1 MNQLPKLWIVAERP
15 VRLPNALVAAESLRD
30 RFPGG
35 IHFVR
40 DESDAWQRVQ
50 WQAYSCYFDQVHTF
64 ARVKSC
70 RGLLDL
76 PRLYRDTT
84 ERKRAVAALPI
95 EPDTDLLL
103 CIAGVMGLASVAAS
117 AYPRVRKVLS
127 ISVAS
132 YERLTRAPDRTRFRF
147 TTSGWL
153 QNRVVE
159 PLAGVERTLNLKPR
173 VDPGGDGTRLVR
185 LKKAPDEIFDTV
197 VVSSINGREMPA
209 SGNARF
215 VAARYPSIT
224 ELPEFSRPT
233 IDAPARRV
241 LFFGTP
247 FLLVRNLA
255 PEIYVQYA
263 DHCLDYLRQNYPG
276 RDLIYRPH
284 PFETKE
290 ADQLNLNGF
299 HLEKDGEAAELYF
312 LNRFAEIEAVFSVSS
327 TVSRRALTF
336 GLNAYAFWRCFP
348 FPETAAKFF
357 DKLMGDVPPEF
368 DIRDFAKPPIAYQS
382 LRVIDPT
389 TRSFGD
395 ALKVA
400 LDLRT
405 TSAHRNC

>member
-1 MNQLPKLWIVAERP
+1 MNQPPKLWIVAERP

-40 DESDAWQRVQ
+40 DQSDTWQRVQ
-50 WQAYSCYFDQVHTF
+50 WQPYSRYFNDVHTF
-64 ARVKSC
+64 ARIQSC
-70 RGLLDL
+70 RGLIDL
-76 PRLYRDTT
+76 PRLYREMV

-95 EPDTDLLL
+95 ESDTDLLL

-117 AYPRVRKVLS
+117 AHPTARKVLA
-127 ISVAS
+127 ISAAS
-132 YERLTRAPDRTRFRF
+132 HERLTRAPDRTQFRF

-153 QNRVVE
+153 ENRVVE
-159 PLAGVERTLNLKPR
+159 PFAGVERTLNLKPR

-185 LKKAPDEIFDTV
+185 LQKNPDEIFDTIV
-197 VVSSINGREMPA
+197 IASINGRELPA
-209 SGNARF
+209 SGSARF
-215 VAARYPSIT
+215 VAARYLSIT
-224 ELPEFSRPT
+224 ELPGFSRST
-233 IDAPARRV
+233 IGASTRRV

-255 PEIYVQYA
+255 PEIYAQHA
-263 DHCLDYLRQNYPG
+263 NRCLDYLRRNYPG

-299 HLEKDGEAAELYF
+299 QVESDGEAAELYF

-327 TVSRRALTF
+327 TVSRRAMTF
-336 GLNAYAFWRCFP
+336 GLNAYSFWRCFP
-348 FPETAAKFF
+348 FVGTAARFF
-357 DKLMGDVPPEF
+357 EKLMGDVPPEF
-368 DIRDFAKPPIAYQS
+368 EIRNLFNPPVAYRS
-382 LRVIDPT
+382 SRVIDPAS
-389 TRSFGD
+389 RNYGD
-395 ALKVA
+395 GLKTA

-405 TSAHRNC
+405 TSAHRNY

>member
-1 MNQLPKLWIVAERP
+1 MNRQPKLWIVAERP
-15 VRLPNALVAAESLRD
+15 VRLPNALIAAESLRD

-40 DESDAWQRVQ
+40 DRSDAWHRVQ
-50 WQAYSCYFDQVHTF
+50 WQPYSSYFDDVHTF

-76 PRLYRDTT
+76 PRLYRDTVK
-84 ERKRAVAALPI
+84 RKRAVAALPI
-95 EPDTDLLL
+95 EPDSDLLL

-117 AYPRVRKVLS
+117 AHPKVRKVLS

-132 YERLTRAPDRTRFRF
+132 YERLTRAPDRTQFRF

-173 VDPGGDGTRLVR
+173 VDPGGDGARLVR
-185 LKKAPDEIFDTV
+185 LKKNPEEIFDTI
-197 VVSSINGREMPA
+197 VVSSINGRELPA

-224 ELPEFSRPT
+224 ELPRFSRST
-233 IDAPARRV
+233 IAASPRRV
-241 LFFGTP
+241 LLFGTP

-255 PEIYVQYA
+255 PEIYIQHA
-263 DHCLDYLRQNYPG
+263 NQCLDYLRRNYPG

-290 ADQLNLNGF
+290 ADQLNLNSF
-299 HLEKDGEAAELYF
+299 QVESDGEAAELYF

-327 TVSRRALTF
+327 TVSRRAMTF
-336 GLNAYAFWRCFP
+336 GLNAYAFWHCFP

-357 DKLMGDVPPEF
+357 EKLMGDVPPEF
-368 DIRDFAKPPIAYQS
+368 EIRDLAQPPLAYQFT
-382 LRVIDPT
+382 RTIDPGT
-389 TRSFGD
+389 GSFGD
-395 ALKVA
+395 GLRVA
-400 LDLRT
+400 ANVRT
-405 TSAHRNC
+405 ASGRS